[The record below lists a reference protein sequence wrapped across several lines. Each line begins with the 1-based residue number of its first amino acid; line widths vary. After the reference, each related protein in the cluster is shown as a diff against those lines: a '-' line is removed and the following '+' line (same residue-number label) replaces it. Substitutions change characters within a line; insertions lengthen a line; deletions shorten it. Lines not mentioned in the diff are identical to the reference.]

1 MQPFPYTGIIFNL
14 IHSIQLYHSTKSSGG
29 VNSHLVST
37 TDACRLANPKKGHVV
52 SEAELGRRGIGAS
65 FGSVLSSSGVIES
78 WKELRRVLSDISR
91 AGDKV

>member
-1 MQPFPYTGIIFNL
+1 M
-14 IHSIQLYHSTKSSGG
+14 
-29 VNSHLVST
+29 
-37 TDACRLANPKKGHVV
+37 

-91 AGDKV
+91 AGVGPSGDV